1 MSKKPVIV
9 VTFKYVR
16 PFLTNKIA
24 KHCHSFRIGL
34 LGFAASNMIRDDNKL
49 AGEEGCGNYGMRSSF
64 SSICAPLTL
73 SSFPGLRDQ
82 RKVMEWLHTHI
93 PLFGGDPRNI
103 TLLGIGTGAADVV
116 CHLLSRHNSISNQT
130 HPRLFA
136 RAVIQSPIFE
146 PILPDVASAGW
157 MLSRVMS
164 ALQVC
169 SIEGFRKMEVA
180 KLLGLAQNLRVVDD
194 GVWFRKGWD
203 RWFMTEKERG
213 RQHHCH
219 RGYHE
224 SDRYLSRQVKSGL
237 SGGMGVCSSG
247 VSLLAST
254 TAMLGVR
261 VGNGRSKSR
270 SKSRSRAKSSARS
283 PASSH
288 CQPTSPSG
296 SHSPRST
303 PLVLAPTCPTDTP
316 RSSESNVDPTPL
328 QPIIIGDSASD
339 SLLWSIPISL
349 WTSAGVVRR
358 LKALC
363 QSLSKT
369 TGILRAYD
377 FGSHTPDEEIIE
389 RVLELVDDARVAWP
403 TDMLA
408 EAMLREGNSKVWRY
422 VFDQEGPGRGI
433 PHHGADL
440 MYLFDWKP
448 TSLGLGS
455 LLDQSPN
462 SSTDSAEV
470 EAQVFWDGP
479 FDVDEDE
486 EEKEKPIVSHNP
498 PSLGS
503 LSFEAALA
511 AAAEAAVAMAAASAP
526 KIDPHVLASS
536 IVSSSSISS
545 SSSDT
550 SSRSTEDTD
559 WLISSV
565 DRFAYVR
572 IRDTM
577 QDKWIAFAHGE
588 EPWTPWTGRTGLSH
602 HHLTEPHT
610 PTPTTPT
617 PFNLHPTLTKPEKV
631 FIFGPEGETGERGS
645 AIFDGRRRRTMWR
658 EVHES
663 LGWTLVQK
671 LGVELSRGPALGA
684 DRVR

>member
-1 MSKKPVIV
+1 
-9 VTFKYVR
+9 
-16 PFLTNKIA
+16 
-24 KHCHSFRIGL
+24 
-34 LGFAASNMIRDDNKL
+34 MIRDDNKL

-73 SSFPGLRDQ
+73 SSSPGLRDQ
-82 RKVMEWLHTHI
+82 RKVMEWLHSNI

-116 CHLLSRHNSISNQT
+116 CHLLSRHNSISNQS

-169 SIEGFRKMEVA
+169 SIEGFRQIEVA

-203 RWFMTEKERG
+203 CWFMTEKERG
-213 RQHHCH
+213 RQHHCQ
-219 RGYHE
+219 RGHHE
-224 SDRYLSRQVKSGL
+224 SDRFFSRQVKSGL

-254 TAMLGVR
+254 TAMLGSR
-261 VGNGRSKSR
+261 VVSGKTKSR
-270 SKSRSRAKSSARS
+270 SKSRSRPRNSTRS
-283 PASSH
+283 PASPH
-288 CQPTSPSG
+288 CPPTSPS
-296 SHSPRST
+296 T
-303 PLVLAPTCPTDTP
+303 PLVSAPTFPHRT
-316 RSSESNVDPTPL
+316 SESKADLTSL

-339 SLLWSIPISL
+339 SLLWSIPVSL

-377 FGSHTPDEEIIE
+377 FSSHTPDEEIIE

-403 TDMLA
+403 TDLLA

-455 LLDQSPN
+455 LFDQSPD
-462 SSTDSAEV
+462 SSADLAEV

-511 AAAEAAVAMAAASAP
+511 AAAEVAVAMAAASAP
-526 KIDPHVLASS
+526 KIDPQALASS
-536 IVSSSSISS
+536 IVSSSSASS
-545 SSSDT
+545 LSSDT

-559 WLISSV
+559 WLISNV

-588 EPWTPWTGRTGLSH
+588 EPWSSWTGRTGPSH
-602 HHLTEPHT
+602 SDHSHWTEPHT
-610 PTPTTPT
+610 PITPTS
-617 PFNLHPTLTKPEKV
+617 FNPDKPEKV
-631 FIFGPEGETGERGS
+631 FIFGPEGETGERSS